1 MPLLLSFP
9 DPITTTAHLPVR
21 QVYAIINRVSYDRTG
36 KAIACQVGYYAS
48 EAACD
53 AEAVGIESE
62 ALPNGFVQP
71 ATPEQA
77 NGLPI
82 FDFLDAVLSARLQE
96 AHPACTIVRVP

>member
-9 DPITTTAHLPVR
+9 EPILTTQLLSVTD
-21 QVYAIINRVSYDRTG
+21 VYAIINRVSYDRTG

-53 AEAVGIESE
+53 AAAEGLTSE
-62 ALPNGFVQP
+62 VLPNGFVQP

-96 AHPACTIVRVP
+96 LHPSCGIARVP